1 MKWISVFSR
10 HVSDILIEY
19 EIKIRPALLRYL
31 LVNYVFAN
39 EDDDLDKKDALLA
52 VIISSS
58 VPEEYERIQRQYPA
72 TLRKPVLQDHQK
84 ANPTRNEENW
94 SSAQRNR
101 QLPREPF
108 RIPQISSDI
117 QTPVARKIRIL
128 KLITVLKHVEMKLL
142 KFVNESISPLTA
154 SIKKSMRNAI
164 IGVQTLFATSTK
176 NTSVSNLELRKVES
190 SLISM
195 SKLMRSKLIP
205 LGQ

>member
-1 MKWISVFSR
+1 
-10 HVSDILIEY
+10 
-19 EIKIRPALLRYL
+19 
-31 LVNYVFAN
+31 
-39 EDDDLDKKDALLA
+39 
-52 VIISSS
+52 
-58 VPEEYERIQRQYPA
+58 
-72 TLRKPVLQDHQK
+72 
-84 ANPTRNEENW
+84 
-94 SSAQRNR
+94 
-101 QLPREPF
+101 
-108 RIPQISSDI
+108 
-117 QTPVARKIRIL
+117 
-128 KLITVLKHVEMKLL
+128 MKLL